1 MFEIKVTKKTI
12 RYLGIYIVHDNEENY
27 NQNWIRIYHDI
38 KKTLLSLGNAENK
51 TIFGNSCIIRT
62 RFQFSFKQFE
72 VCVFPIRTILRK
84 YKD

>member
-38 KKTLLSLGNAENK
+38 KKT
-51 TIFGNSCIIRT
+51 F
-62 RFQFSFKQFE
+62 
-72 VCVFPIRTILRK
+72 
-84 YKD
+84 